1 MKIKELPMDQ
11 KTKITLLLISIE
23 EKETRGRSPYCS
35 FTLTDGTD
43 TILAQLWN
51 TQKKNVKVAE
61 KTLITAEIYTK
72 LYNEAPS
79 YEIYQYGPAPDTEN
93 INDYVVHAPY
103 DSNQM
108 FNRIIDRLDKGVKEP
123 TGLNEFTKKILF
135 DNYDKILCW
144 SAASKIHHN
153 CKGGWLYHTFRM
165 VESAYYLRCVYPVD
179 AELLL
184 CGTILHDIGKLKE
197 LDTDDLGAS
206 EYTIEGTL
214 FGHATLGIELID
226 KAYAAWKKEI
236 HPDLPEERIM
246 LLKHMIASHHGKLEY
261 GAITVPCIPEAMI
274 LHELDMIDSRFYQ
287 FEQVRKDLNPGTM
300 SDKIFGLDTRV
311 YRPTM

>member
-11 KTKITLLLISIE
+11 KTSIVLLLIAVE
-23 EKETRGRSPYCS
+23 EKETRNSSPYCT

-43 TILAQLWN
+43 TIIAQLWN
-51 TQKKNVKVAE
+51 TTKANVKVSE
-61 KTLITAEIYTK
+61 KTLITADIYTK
-72 LYNEAPS
+72 LYNEAAS

-93 INDYVVHAPY
+93 INDYIIHAPY
-103 DSNQM
+103 ESNKM
-108 FNRIIDRLDKGVKEP
+108 LDRILDRLSKGVKEP
-123 TGLNEFTKKILF
+123 TGLTDFTKKILF
-135 DNYDKILCW
+135 DNVSQILTW

-165 VESAYYLRCVYPVD
+165 VESAYYLRCIYPVD

-197 LDTDDLGAS
+197 LDTDDLGSA
-206 EYTIEGTL
+206 EYTIPGML
-214 FGHATLGIELID
+214 FGHSTLGIEMID
-226 KAYAAWKKEI
+226 KAYENWKKENNPEI
-236 HPDLPEERIM
+236 PEERIM

-287 FEQVRKDLNPGTM
+287 FEQVNKNLQPGTM

-311 YRPTM
+311 YRPM